1 MPTSTRPRIAL
12 VQLPTADVARLLHS
26 VLIDGRF
33 EIIKERR
40 KRVQAGRN
48 VAHDN
53 WSVRE
58 IERILE
64 DLENSMED
72 AGMSLVEPQ

>member
-1 MPTSTRPRIAL
+1 MPTSGRPRVSL
-12 VQLPTADVARLLHS
+12 VQLPTADSARLLHR

-33 EIIKERR
+33 EEIRQRR
-40 KRVQAGRN
+40 KDVQAGRN
-48 VAHDN
+48 VAHRN